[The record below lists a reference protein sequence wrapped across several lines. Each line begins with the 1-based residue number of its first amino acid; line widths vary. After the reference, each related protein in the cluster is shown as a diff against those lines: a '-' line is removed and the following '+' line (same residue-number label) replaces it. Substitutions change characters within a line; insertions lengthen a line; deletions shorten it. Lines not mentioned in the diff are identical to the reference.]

1 MKRILFVSPTLGNG
15 GAERVMLY
23 LMNYL
28 VEQSQVEIFLLLL
41 KDEKGSYID
50 NLSPKVNVKRLS
62 LRTKRIRQHCFKIL
76 WNLRRIHPD
85 ICFIG
90 NSGLNILLAPFIKFF
105 APDVHFIVRET
116 FVLSARYQGSK
127 LMPLVYKCFYNNYDK
142 IIAQSTDMYEDLIAK
157 WGINPSKCI
166 KINNPIDVIGIIQKA
181 EQCTNLT
188 WPVKTKHKFIAI
200 GRLAYQKGY
209 DMLLQRLS
217 ENKKEDFSLLIFGT
231 GTLQTEIQEQ
241 IDTLG
246 MADKVK
252 LMGFSSQTAGYIKLC
267 DGLILSSRFE
277 GFPNVLL
284 ETNALGKPVLAN
296 NCPGGINEIVLNG
309 ENGYITDMTDSVSF
323 RESFI
328 SFMQTDFDSK
338 TIRQLT
344 EEKYSANVILEQY
357 QKVLL

>member
-28 VEQSQVEIFLLLL
+28 AEQPQVEILLLLL
-41 KDEKGSYID
+41 KNEKNSYID
-50 NLSPKVNVKRLS
+50 NLSPKVKVKCLS

-76 WNLRRIHPD
+76 WNIRKIHPD

-90 NSGLNILLAPFIKFF
+90 NSGLNIMLAPFINLF
-105 APDVHFIVRET
+105 ASDVQFIVRET
-116 FVLSARYQGSK
+116 FVLSARYKGSR

-166 KINNPIDVIGIIQKA
+166 KINNPIDITGIIKKA
-181 EQCTNLT
+181 EQCSNLT
-188 WPVKTKHKFIAI
+188 WPVETKYKFIAI

-217 ENKKEDFSLLIFGT
+217 ENKNEDFSLLIFGT
-231 GTLQTEIQEQ
+231 GALQTEIQEQ
-241 IDTLG
+241 IKTLG

-252 LMGFSSQTAGYIKLC
+252 LMGFSSQTAGYLKLC

-284 ETNALGKPVLAN
+284 ESNALGKPVLAN

-309 ENGYITDMTDSVSF
+309 ENGYITDMTDPVAF

-328 SFMQTDFDSK
+328 RFIQTVFDSNK
-338 TIRQLT
+338 IRQLT
-344 EEKYSANVILEQY
+344 EGRYSSNIILEQY
-357 QKVLL
+357 QKALF